1 MAVRKISTEL
11 VVTGEKEY
19 RSSMQNINREMKT
32 LQSALKLVDSHFKGQ
47 ANSLDALNAKNK
59 VLSDVLAKVTQK
71 YQEEAKALQKSR
83 ELQDQYAQA
92 AQEAQKKLDELS
104 RATADSE
111 ESQAQLDQKIKQT
124 QEEMVRYQ
132 TAAEKAAAAVENH
145 SAKANAAQVQINDLN
160 REISE
165 NEKYLSEAA
174 VSANGCARS
183 IDEYGKKT
191 QEAAR
196 QSEEFGDKSQDAMNQ
211 LAQALIDAGLVKGIK
226 EIVGVLKDCCKA
238 SIEFESAM
246 AGVAKTTD
254 LTPAELDEM
263 AKSLQELSTQMPM
276 TANQLA
282 GLTEVA
288 GQLGIAKENLV
299 EFTTVMANLGVS
311 TNLSAEEAAAS
322 LAKFANVVKMDP
334 GNYERLGSVVVG
346 LGKNFATTEA
356 DIVAMATCLASAGKL
371 AGLTESEIMALAAAM
386 SSVGIQAEAG
396 GTAMAQIL
404 AAIETNVLKGEE
416 ELQILANTA
425 DMTAS
430 QFANTWENEPIQ
442 AISAFILGLSQME
455 EEGGNV
461 TLLLDELGLSGIR
474 QADMFKTLALSAGS
488 MTSAM
493 ELANR
498 EWVENTALAKEAGTW
513 YATTESKIQMFQN
526 AVQNLKTAIGDDL
539 TPALR
544 RMTDTGTG
552 IVKWATDYVEANG
565 WLVPSIAAV
574 TAAVSVAGIAISGV
588 ALTAIP
594 QLTKALAALGEAIAA
609 HPAFMLGTAIAAVTV
624 GLVTFMATVETTS
637 DKIAALTEKAAGLE
651 SVFAQSEASYQATE
665 TTISATA
672 SVVDE
677 YIQRLEELEAQ
688 GLDTA
693 EAQGEYR
700 RIVDQVN
707 ALVPGLN
714 LTIDEQTGLLEQN
727 TEAIKRQVEAWEQA
741 ALNEAVNKKYQ
752 DQIKAVADAKV
763 ELAENEIQ
771 LANITGK
778 MDELEKE
785 RAANQE
791 KQLENA
797 ERLNELSSKTTE
809 LTEEEWKE
817 VAKLSDEQ
825 GKLLDQ
831 EAELGRQMTEME
843 NQHRVYNGAV
853 EEGKEKIESFK
864 EQIEELD
871 KVMEYLSGRSNA
883 AAGDAEAAFGIME
896 AAASQFQTEFS
907 EEKEK
912 IRESIDEVISG
923 FQKMDLET
931 DRSVSDLIES
941 LNSQSQYMDEYAA
954 NMAKAIEMGVDE
966 GLLQRLSDGSE
977 ESAAILRGIV
987 EDGGA
992 HVAEL
997 NEAFRKVSEG
1007 KDAFSNEMVLMQGEF
1022 RDQLDQ
1028 MQVRY
1033 DELVKDLDQY
1043 DEAAKAASDTIQGVI
1058 DSVGARESEVY
1069 GAFRRLAE
1077 KGLRGY
1083 TETFDQHSPSK
1094 VMYDNASLDVQG
1106 AINAVQD
1113 RERDM
1118 EEAFAQAAQ
1127 AGIRGYQYAMA
1138 QASYQMDQAAQRAAS
1153 GPDVPSQ
1160 NMTVVLT
1167 LDGETIGQVVTPYVN
1182 GTLTANLKRAKRRL
1196 GL

>member
-59 VLSDVLAKVTQK
+59 ALSDVLAKVTQK

-104 RATADSE
+104 RATTDSE

-276 TANQLA
+276 TASQLA

-311 TNLSAEEAAAS
+311 TNLSAEEAAS
-322 LAKFANVVKMDP
+322 LAKFANMVKMDP
-334 GNYERLGSVVVG
+334 ENYERLGSVVVG

-356 DIVAMATCLASAGKL
+356 DIVAMATRLASAGKL

-430 QFANTWENEPIQ
+430 QFAHTWENEPIQ

-474 QADMFKTLALSAGS
+474 QADMFKTLALSAGN

-594 QLTKALAALGEAIAA
+594 KLTKALAALGEAIAA

-677 YIQRLEELEAQ
+677 YIQRLEQLEAQ

-797 ERLNELSSKTTE
+797 ERLNELTSKTTE
-809 LTEEEWKE
+809 LTKEEQEE
-817 VAKLSDEQ
+817 YDALRESQAKLIAEEDNLAGQSGELYEEQ
-825 GKLLDQ
+825 
-831 EAELGRQMTEME
+831 
-843 NQHRVYNGAV
+843 RVYNGAV

-931 DRSVSDLIES
+931 NRSVSDLIES